1 MLRFACGLA
10 ESGRNEKLWAV
21 MPVQGQHCPFPLK
34 LPIILI
40 LGTNAQ
46 AARQVEVTA
55 GQEDKV
61 GSLPTTQSQTP
72 AVCYMLESHTFF
84 GLVSRNKA
92 FWIL

>member
-1 MLRFACGLA
+1 MLRFACDLA
-10 ESGRNEKLWAV
+10 ESGRNEKLRAV
-21 MPVQGQHCPFPLK
+21 MPVQGQHCPFPFK

-55 GQEDKV
+55 GQEDNV
-61 GSLPTTQSQTP
+61 GSLPATQSQTP
-72 AVCYMLESHTFF
+72 TVCYMLESHTFF
-84 GLVSRNKA
+84 GLVSRSEA